1 MEWLLMEPPDAS
13 FHLIVVSDLAPGAGG
28 TARARAVDKDSLDEL
43 LRSLGPSI
51 EVPGGGART
60 LLTFQEFKDFRPDR
74 LAARIP
80 AVAGLLDFKKQ
91 VLELAAGAGSVD
103 AVRGALEKLGAYPQ
117 LARALEAALA
127 WTAKAPT
134 APAPAPKPAGP
145 VPAGG
150 IFDLVDAE
158 SSPASGDPTP
168 EQIEKSAAKLID
180 AVLGTTGARPVP
192 AALRSV
198 AAQAESAVAPM
209 LRAVLHDARFQELES
224 AWRGLRLLVRSVDF
238 RAGCRLHVIASP
250 RKNLLAAVREVAL
263 PLADDLRS
271 QGKTACLLLDA
282 AFDGSEPELRTLAE
296 EAAARSL
303 PLLASAG
310 LEVALREL
318 AAGLGDASQAVWMQL
333 RAAAPARWLA
343 LAANRYLYR
352 SLYGAGGEPTR
363 ELAFEEGGGPETP
376 LPWGRPGW
384 LLAVFVASSFAKT
397 GWGCDFAG
405 RDAAAALEPLP
416 LRPGD
421 GETTPLE
428 SDLNE
433 AAANALGEAGLLP
446 IACRRGNDRPF
457 AAGTATVYRAGK
469 DEPTTTLRYALFA
482 AAVAASM
489 ESLLA
494 HLDLT
499 HGIDEIAGTIGAA
512 LQLMGMTAGGSL
524 YSATATPA
532 ADGRPAVSV
541 RVRPHGGVLRGLPDL
556 AFDVPITLH

>member
-1 MEWLLMEPPDAS
+1 MEQSDPS

-43 LRSLGPSI
+43 LRGLGPSL

-60 LLTFQEFKDFRPDR
+60 VLSFQEFKDFRPDR

-80 AVAGLLDFKKQ
+80 AVADLVAFKKQ
-91 VLELAAGAGSVD
+91 VLDLAAGAGSVD
-103 AVRGALEKLGAYPQ
+103 AVRGALGRLGAYPQ
-117 LARALEAALA
+117 LARALETALA
-127 WTAKAPT
+127 STAKGPTSPAAAPR
-134 APAPAPKPAGP
+134 PAAP

-150 IFDLVDAE
+150 IFDLVDVDAT
-158 SSPASGDPTP
+158 PASGEPSP
-168 EQIEKSAAKLID
+168 EQVEKAAAKLID
-180 AVLGTTGARPVP
+180 AVLGSTGAKPVP

-209 LRAVLHDARFQELES
+209 LRAVLHDPRFQDLEAS
-224 AWRGLRLLVRSVDF
+224 WRGLRLLVRSVDF
-238 RAGCRLHVIASP
+238 RSGCRLHVVASP
-250 RKNLLAAVREVAL
+250 RKDLLRSVRDVAL

-271 QGKTACLLLDA
+271 QGKTACLLLDYS
-282 AFDGSEPELRTLAE
+282 FDGSEGELKTLAE

-310 LEVALREL
+310 LEVALREI
-318 AAGLGDASQAVWMQL
+318 AAGMGDASQAPWMQL

-352 SLYGAGGEPTR
+352 NLYGANGDPTR
-363 ELAFEEGGGPETP
+363 DLAFEELSGAETP

-416 LRPGD
+416 LRPGE

-428 SDLNE
+428 SDLHE
-433 AAANALGEAGLLP
+433 AAANALGDAGLLP

-457 AAGTATVYRAGK
+457 AAGTATVYKAGK

-482 AAVAASM
+482 APIAAAM
-489 ESLLA
+489 ESLLG
-494 HLDLT
+494 HLDMT
-499 HGIDEIAGTIGAA
+499 HSVADIAKTIGAA

-524 YSATATPA
+524 YSATAAPA

-541 RVRPHGGVLRGLPDL
+541 RVKPQGGVLRGLPDL
-556 AFDVPITLH
+556 AFEVPITLH